1 MEERKLPRVIDLFCG
16 CGGLSEG
23 FKLAGYTI
31 VGGVDFNGPAIETY
45 NKNFPEA
52 KGICCD
58 LLNMDQNKI
67 IEEFENLE
75 DIDVIIGGPPC
86 QGFSAA
92 NRYKIE
98 GEDPRNK
105 LFFEFV
111 KFVDL
116 AKPKVVVIE
125 NVRGIVTSNNGYA
138 KDRIYE
144 IFESRGYSVNH
155 KILSASDYGIPQRRQ
170 RNFFVMIK
178 EGNKFDFDSLVK
190 VAKEVTVEDA
200 IGELYN
206 YEDNN
211 TNDPFVLPNEANSVY
226 RKYLR
231 SEDNKV
237 ANHEV
242 RYPAE
247 KVQHRISFVPQGGN
261 WKYVPEKLWPTD
273 RKNRHSSAYKRLD
286 VNQPSCT
293 IDTGNNHSNYFHPL
307 YNRIPTVREAARLQS
322 FPDDFVFKGNRSE
335 QYRQVGNA
343 VPPLLAKVIADQLK
357 EVLDNEE

>member
-1 MEERKLPRVIDLFCG
+1 MLNVIDLFCG

-23 FKLAGYTI
+23 FRLAGYNI
-31 VGGVDFNGPAIETY
+31 VGGVDFNAPAIQTY
-45 NKNFPEA
+45 NKNFEGA

-58 LLNMDQNKI
+58 LLEMDQSQI
-67 IEEFENLE
+67 IKEFGNLE
-75 DIDVIIGGPPC
+75 NIDVIIGGPPC

-92 NRYKIE
+92 NRYKSE
-98 GEDPRNK
+98 GTDPRNK

-116 AKPKVVVIE
+116 AKPKAVVIE

-144 IFESRGYSVNH
+144 IFESRGYSVSH
-155 KILSASDYGIPQRRQ
+155 KILSASDYGVPQRRQ

-178 EGNKFDFDSLVK
+178 NGEKFDFDSLIK
-190 VAKEVTVEDA
+190 VEKEVTVEDA

-206 YEDNN
+206 YENN
-211 TNDPFVLPNEANSVY
+211 STNEPFYLPDAPTTPY

-231 SEDNKV
+231 ARTKGV

-247 KVQHRISFVPQGGN
+247 KVQDRISYVPQGGN
-261 WKYVPEKLWPTD
+261 WQDVPEHLWPTD

-307 YNRIPTVREAARLQS
+307 YNRIPTVREAARLQA
-322 FPDDFVFKGNRSE
+322 FPDDFVFVGNRSE

-343 VPPLLAKVIADQLK
+343 VPPLLAKVIADRLK
-357 EVLDNEE
+357 EVIGNEK

>member
-1 MEERKLPRVIDLFCG
+1 MLNVIDLFCG

-23 FKLAGYTI
+23 FRLAGYNI
-31 VGGVDFNGPAIETY
+31 VGGVDFNAPAIKTFNY
-45 NKNFPEA
+45 NFIGA
-52 KGICCD
+52 KGICCN
-58 LLNMDQNKI
+58 LLEMDQSRI
-67 IEEFENLE
+67 ISELGDLQN
-75 DIDVIIGGPPC
+75 IDVIIGGPPC
-86 QGFSAA
+86 QGFSSA

-111 KFVDL
+111 KFVDM
-116 AKPKVVVIE
+116 AKPKAIVIE

-155 KILSASDYGIPQRRQ
+155 KILNASDYGIPQRRL

-178 EGNKFDFDSLVK
+178 NGVKFDFDSLPIVQ
-190 VAKEVTVEDA
+190 AEVTVEDA
-200 IGELYN
+200 IGELYG
-206 YEDNN
+206 YEDNCTNAPFYLDEEPN
-211 TNDPFVLPNEANSVY
+211 TDY
-226 RKYLR
+226 RRFLR
-231 SEDNKV
+231 AGNNAV

-261 WKYVPEKLWPTD
+261 WQDVPEELWPTD

-322 FPDDFVFKGNRSE
+322 FPDEFVFQGNRSE

-343 VPPLLAKVIADQLK
+343 VPPLLAKVIAEKLK
-357 EVLDNEE
+357 EVIENEK